1 MENREY
7 KDSMFKDLFSIP
19 KNSAE
24 LINALLDTNYKEE
37 DIENV
42 TLSNV
47 LRKDI
52 YNDLAFL
59 TKENELIVLIEHQ
72 STLNCNMPLRMLLYL
87 VDEYKRI
94 IDANDL
100 NLYRN
105 TLISLPT
112 PKFFVIYTNEQAQE
126 QQVLKLSDCFQGE
139 TSFELEVV
147 CYNILKSN
155 ILGEKSKT
163 IQEYATFI
171 QLVFTHLKEKM
182 SLKQAIE
189 KAMED
194 CQRSGTLETYLK
206 NRRSE
211 VFDMLA
217 LEFDIDKLQEASYAD
232 GIEEGLLLAAKKMIE
247 KGKSYEEV
255 SKILDIPQQSIENYM
270 KRKNL

>member
-19 KNSAE
+19 KNSVE
-24 LINALLDTNYKEE
+24 LINALLNTDYKEE

-47 LRKDI
+47 LKKDI

-155 ILGEKSKT
+155 ILSEKSKT

-171 QLVFTHLKEKM
+171 QLVFTYLKERI

-194 CQRSGTLETYLK
+194 CQKSGTLESYLK

-217 LEFDIDKLQEASYAD
+217 LEFDIDKLQAASYAD
-232 GIEEGLLLAAKKMIE
+232 GIEKGRIEMI
-247 KGKSYEEV
+247 KAFYESGTSIEDIARATKV
-255 SKILDIPQQSIENYM
+255 SKEEILKIVKGE
-270 KRKNL
+270 